1 LRVELEKRE
10 RDMKAKVISIL
21 LACLLFLIVGL
32 TSCEV
37 YKDVKVK
44 RVEDFDLSELTNS
57 HVSALL
63 RIGIENPNPYKIT
76 LFKSDLELRLDGNR
90 AGTLRLDEPV
100 VLEPRSNKVYEVKVI
115 TNLSDVEGL
124 LGNALS
130 LMFKDEIELEAIG
143 YVQAKG
149 LGVKKMVPFNF
160 KKSIS
165 RKALK
170 LN

>member
-1 LRVELEKRE
+1 MRVHVFSTK
-10 RDMKAKVISIL
+10 IL
-21 LACLLFLIVGL
+21 YLLLVVLTL
-32 TSCEV
+32 TSCEI

-57 HVSALL
+57 HVSASL

-100 VLEPRSNKVYEVKVI
+100 VLEPKSDRVYEVKVI
-115 TNLSDVEGL
+115 TNLTDVEGL

-130 LMFKDEIELEAIG
+130 LMFKEEIELDAMG
-143 YVQAKG
+143 YVEAKG

-160 KKSIS
+160 KKSLS
-165 RKALK
+165 KKALK
-170 LN
+170 LK